1 MGASDLEHSAD
12 TAIIGAGITGLCVAH
27 SLHTA
32 AGDQKTFQLIES
44 ANKVGGAIQ
53 TTLAE
58 GYLAEH
64 GPNSILVK
72 DKRVAAMLDQL
83 GLHEVKL
90 DNEALAAR
98 SEAHKR
104 YIVQGGVP
112 LAMPSSPL
120 GIFKTPLF
128 SLGGKLRLAL
138 EPFIGRYKGREQ
150 GQGEESFADFVRR
163 RLGPDILESAAG
175 PFVSGIYAGDPE
187 NLSVRHAFP
196 RLWQLE
202 NRYRSVILGAIAMQ
216 SGRDNKSNPNSNRLA
231 PARMLSFR
239 SGMHAMPKAIAD
251 SLPTA
256 SIQLNSKLQ
265 SITPNDDGW
274 TLVWT
279 DSSAQQ
285 HTGHYQ
291 NLVLTTPPHRL
302 ATLPLPA
309 SAHDALKPV
318 VAMQSPPVTS
328 LVLGFKREDVAHPL
342 DGFGMLIKQSEK
354 SPLLG
359 VLFSSSMFDGRA
371 PAGHVTLTCMMG
383 GTMHPEYAQNDDQ
396 TVLDELGKLLGVKGA
411 PTFRHQTS
419 WPQAIPQ
426 YSLDYQDKL
435 DAMASCEKAHP
446 GLHLAGNYRG
456 GISVGDCIVNGLAL
470 GEKLARHEHPRPASP
485 AS

>member
-1 MGASDLEHSAD
+1 MAASNLEHIAD

-27 SLHTA
+27 SMCTA
-32 AGDQKTFQLIES
+32 TGDQKSFQLIES
-44 ANKVGGAIQ
+44 ANAVGGAIQ
-53 TTLAE
+53 TTLSD

-72 DKRVAAMLDQL
+72 DKRVAAMLDKV
-83 GLHEVKL
+83 GLNEAKV

-104 YIVQGGVP
+104 YIVQDDVP
-112 LAMPSSPL
+112 LAMPGTPL
-120 GIFKTPLF
+120 AMFKTPLF
-128 SLGGKLRLAL
+128 SLGGKLRIAL
-138 EPFIGRYKGREQ
+138 EPFIGRYKGRER

-163 RLGPDILESAAG
+163 RLGRDILESAAG

-216 SGRDNKSNPNSNRLA
+216 SGRNPNSNPNSNRLT

-256 SIQLNSKLQ
+256 SIQLESKLR
-265 SITPNDDGW
+265 SITPNDNGW

-285 HTGHYQ
+285 HSGHYQ

-302 ATLPLPA
+302 ASLPLPA
-309 SAHDALKPV
+309 SVHDALKPIF
-318 VAMQSPPVTS
+318 AIESPPVTS
-328 LVLGFKREDVAHPL
+328 LALGFKREDVAHPL
-342 DGFGMLIKQSEK
+342 DGFGMLIKQSEN

-371 PAGHVTLTCMMG
+371 PEGHVTLTCMMG
-383 GTMHPEYAQNDDQ
+383 GTIHPEYAQNDDQ
-396 TVLDELGKLLGVKGA
+396 TVLDELDKLLGVTGS
-411 PTFRHQTS
+411 PTFRHQTC

-435 DAMASCEKAHP
+435 DAMVSCEQAHP

-456 GISVGDCIVNGLAL
+456 GISVGDCIVNGLTL
-470 GEKLARHEHPRPASP
+470 GEKLGTKIAGH
-485 AS
+485 